1 MERIETLN
9 SESELRYSFASIA
22 NENFD
27 ENMAKGITVRTSCVS
42 TKVVTSVHV
51 LLSLEGTIRYY

>member
-1 MERIETLN
+1 MEKIETLN
-9 SESELRYSFASIA
+9 SESELRYSFASIS

-42 TKVVTSVHV
+42 TKVVTSVH
-51 LLSLEGTIRYY
+51 EKIKENH

>member
-9 SESELRYSFASIA
+9 SESELRYSFESIA